1 MHSRNSSKIS
11 EAEYAQHKMQSLLRL
26 SQTSEASSLQVT
38 PDDTES
44 SLDAEVA
51 QAATNGP
58 YSSMIAAKLFATS
71 QSLKAPTNTQLN
83 LAAKG

>member
-44 SLDAEVA
+44 NLDAEVA

-58 YSSMIAAKLFATS
+58 GEAHTA
-71 QSLKAPTNTQLN
+71 Q
-83 LAAKG
+83 